1 MGVGPEGGELLT
13 LVIGDHGGR
22 TWSPAGGADLTVLV
36 SVLESLDHAD
46 DLVNVSADG
55 QVVDAVLAE
64 NTLFVDDV
72 SSAECDTGI
81 VAVLDEATVVLG
93 DLLG

>member
-1 MGVGPEGGELLT
+1 
-13 LVIGDHGGR
+13 
-22 TWSPAGGADLTVLV
+22 VLV
-36 SVLESLDHAD
+36 SVLEGLDHAD
-46 DLVNVSADG
+46 DLVDVSADG

-64 NTLFVDDV
+64 DTLFVDDV
-72 SSAECDTGI
+72 SSAESDTGI